1 MPAHKNIRWSWLA
14 PLAIVAL
21 LLPVKVLAQGGG
33 GFPIDDTYTMISN
46 WTMLASNFLNL
57 MTWFVFSFL
66 IFLMDP
72 RFIFEEGIMN
82 ILNEIWQLSR
92 NLMNVVFAVA
102 LIGAAVY
109 TVVTANKEF
118 VSSHLKT
125 FILAV
130 VLVNFSWFIPRV
142 VIDIANVATATV
154 YSIPTA
160 MVAPGSECRYIST
173 NINGCLEPNPAGEN
187 FSCACKA
194 VADFRLMP
202 EPDEVNRLDGQN
214 GWECPLAFCVRYIKL
229 DANTSTKHGAVLNGL
244 VVNHARLSQ
253 LGIITRVQQNNDI
266 ADLLL
271 FILREMV
278 VVVLHIAILFP
289 LAALLVALVIRIP
302 VLWLTM
308 AFMPFYFLSWV
319 VPDEGPFGQ
328 LKSKAKTIWDMFLKA
343 ALLPAAVAVPL
354 SVGFIMANAGSR
366 IQPAGLEG
374 ITFNLIDGVGS
385 FGQLLWV
392 LMVMAVLW
400 TATFEVLAI
409 MTADMPGAGAINT
422 IRETGVQAGKFA
434 AEAPLSNIPF
444 PVGGGKNLLNA
455 AQMLTPRGIST
466 ARAAQARG
474 GWRALIGQNDPR
486 DQLKAHADTMRE
498 PAKTAFKTTANNTFT
513 GNERDIDEI
522 KRIFKDHFEGSG
534 VQLTDENFKESIAK
548 LMEHTGAQRTDIS
561 EFERKAENYIR
572 ARVPQQQ
579 PPQAPPPPPG
589 PPAGP

>member
-1 MPAHKNIRWSWLA
+1 M
-14 PLAIVAL
+14 AL
-21 LLPVKVLAQGGG
+21 LLPVNVLAQGGG

-72 RFIFEEGIMN
+72 RFIFEAGIMD

-92 NLMNVVFAVA
+92 NLMNVVFAVC
-102 LIGAAVY
+102 LIGAAIY

-142 VIDIANVATATV
+142 VIDIANVATATI

-173 NINGCLEPNPAGEN
+173 NVNGCLEPNPVGEN

-202 EPDEVNRLDGQN
+202 EPDEIDELENAGN

-319 VPDEGPFGQ
+319 VPDEGPFGE

-343 ALLPAAVAVPL
+343 ALLPAAVAIPL

-392 LMVMAVLW
+392 IMVMAILW

-422 IRETGVQAGKFA
+422 IRETGSQAGKFA
-434 AEAPLSNIPF
+434 AELPLSTVPIPG
-444 PVGGGKNLLNA
+444 VGNA
-455 AQMLTPRGIST
+455 LGLSQMLGPRGIST
-466 ARAAQARG
+466 LRAANAREG
-474 GWRALIGQNDPR
+474 LEGVKKTLSGNRNPS
-486 DQLKAHADTMRE
+486 DQLKAHANQMRE
-498 PAKTAFKTTANNTFT
+498 PAKTAFKDTANGFNSA
-513 GNERDIDEI
+513 NANNIEDI
-522 KRIFKDHFEGSG
+522 KRIFKDHFKDSG
-534 VQLTDENFKESIAK
+534 VELTNENFKESISK
-548 LMEHTGAQRTDIS
+548 LMEHTGSRRTEIDAFQRQAD
-561 EFERKAENYIR
+561 NYIR

-579 PPQAPPPPPG
+579 PPQAPPPPPQPG
-589 PPAGP
+589 APNI